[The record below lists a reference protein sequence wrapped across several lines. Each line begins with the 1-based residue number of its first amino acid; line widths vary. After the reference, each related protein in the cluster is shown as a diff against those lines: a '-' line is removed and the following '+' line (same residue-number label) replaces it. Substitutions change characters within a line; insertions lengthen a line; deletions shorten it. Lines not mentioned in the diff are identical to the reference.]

1 LAQISS
7 LIFLE
12 TINFFSKENSKYSLY
27 ASLRQSPCNCI
38 NYKDM
43 RKAIPAHKT
52 SPAFCILKE
61 GKFMPIIYKQFQ
73 NKLRSLIEKT
83 GRKPKYYSSHSF
95 RRGGASLAFES
106 NVTTELIQLH
116 GDWRSDAYKEYL
128 EFSLEKKL
136 MIR

>member
-1 LAQISS
+1 
-7 LIFLE
+7 
-12 TINFFSKENSKYSLY
+12 
-27 ASLRQSPCNCI
+27 
-38 NYKDM
+38 M

-61 GKFMPIIYKQFQ
+61 GKCMPIIYKQFQ

-136 MIR
+136 MVSRKMRDEICAKKLKIIELIIIFILQIKELRILLLFRIL